1 MITKSK
7 ILDFQKSVV
16 IAIGFMFFTIN
27 SHAAIEGITGPV
39 FDLSARADHL
49 STPDGGSVLFWSYA
63 ETTKST
69 GQYPG
74 PTLIV
79 NEGDVVTVNL
89 SNDLNVP
96 VSVIFPGQGLVT
108 TAPAGINPG
117 LLTEEVPPGGGPVAY
132 TFTAANP
139 GTYTYHSGTRME
151 LELEMGLVG
160 ALIVRPTIMGVDH
173 AYNHADTQFDREI
186 LFLLTEM
193 DPGIHL
199 QVESGDM
206 DLVDFTQRFPN
217 YWFINGRAAPDT
229 MRPVNDALLPKQP
242 YNCMPIMHP
251 GDRMLLRIAGGGSD
265 LHPFHHHGNHSRVI
279 ARNGRMLSS
288 SPGAG
293 ADMANNEFTIQSV
306 PGQTVDS
313 IFEWTG
319 EGLGWDIYGHPT
331 NDPGTLLPFEY
342 AADHGKPI
350 PTLEPDAKDLVIG
363 PFYSGSPYLG
373 SSGPLKPGDGGF
385 NLNNG
390 IVFMWHSHNER
401 EMVNRGIFPGGM
413 MTMLIIEKHP
423 DPLVVINP

>member
-16 IAIGFMFFTIN
+16 IAIGFMLFTID
-27 SHAAIEGITGPV
+27 SHAAIDGITGTV
-39 FDLSARADHL
+39 FNLSARADHL

-63 ETTKST
+63 ETSKTT

-89 SNDLNVP
+89 SNELDVP
-96 VSVIFPGQGLVT
+96 VSVVFPGQGLIT
-108 TAPAGINPG
+108 TVPSGDNPG
-117 LLTEEVPPGGGPVAY
+117 LLTEEVLPGGGPVAY

-160 ALIVRPTIMGVDH
+160 ALIVRPLMGAGIGF
-173 AYNHADTQFDREI
+173 AYNHADTQFDSEF
-186 LFLLTEM
+186 LFLLTDM

-206 DLVDFTQRFPN
+206 DSVDFSGRFPN

-229 MRPVNDALLPKQP
+229 MKPVNSELLPKQP
-242 YNCMPIMHP
+242 YNCLPRMHP
-251 GDRMLLRIAGGGSD
+251 GDRMLLRIAGGGAD

-293 ADMANNEFTIQSV
+293 ADMSNREFTIQSV

-319 EGLGWDIYGHPT
+319 EELGWDIYGHQPE
-331 NDPGTLLPFEY
+331 DPLEPFEY
-342 AADHGKPI
+342 AADHGKVL
-350 PTLEPDAKDLVIG
+350 PTVEPDAKDLVFG
-363 PFYSGSPYLG
+363 PFFSGSPYLG

-413 MTMLIIEKHP
+413 MTMLIIEHP
-423 DPLVVINP
+423 SVVINP